1 MIEYG
6 NGTKENFTLI
16 KEFHWMKL
24 LALMYIYNSC
34 QMKEVSHF
42 TMQVN
47 LGNMQP
53 FLIFAVYQV
62 CVFVYTSL
70 SHVTYIIT
78 YHCQL
83 LQ

>member
-1 MIEYG
+1 
-6 NGTKENFTLI
+6 
-16 KEFHWMKL
+16 MKL

-62 CVFVYTSL
+62 CVFVYTSCHMLHIL
-70 SHVTYIIT
+70 SLIT
-78 YHCQL
+78 VNYTSKILVC
-83 LQ
+83 